1 MTQPDG
7 APALDEVL
15 APAVHDLPGGLPAAL
30 EAVLMVADEPI
41 PVVELAAALAVPV
54 DDVLSALHDLAAEY
68 RGDDGGRPRG
78 FELRAAGG
86 GWRVYS
92 APAHAEVVG
101 RFVQGGQTAR
111 LTQAALETLA
121 VIAYR
126 QPVSRGQVSAV
137 RGVNVDGVVR
147 TLVAR
152 GLVAEVGQDPHT
164 GAGLFGTTGY
174 FLERMGFT
182 SLDELPPLAPHLP
195 DMDDLEGLDG
205 LADLRGPARAAAV
218 APATDLPDGAADG
231 GDDAPASAPTPH
243 DVAHDATQ
251 DTTDEG
257 HA

>member
-1 MTQPDG
+1 M
-7 APALDEVL
+7 
-15 APAVHDLPGGLPAAL
+15 
-30 EAVLMVADEPI
+30 
-41 PVVELAAALAVPV
+41 
-54 DDVLSALHDLAAEY
+54 
-68 RGDDGGRPRG
+68 
-78 FELRAAGG
+78 
-86 GWRVYS
+86 YS

-152 GLVAEVGQDPHT
+152 GLVAEVGQTRTP
-164 GAGLFGTTGY
+164 APASSAPRGTSSSGWAS
-174 FLERMGFT
+174 RRST
-182 SLDELPPLAPHLP
+182 SSPLAPHLP

-205 LADLRGPARAAAV
+205 LADLRAPARPTGVAAPTDAPGAAADDADG
-218 APATDLPDGAADG
+218 APA
-231 GDDAPASAPTPH
+231 PTATTPGVTR
-243 DVAHDATQ
+243 DVTHGP
-251 DTTDEG
+251 TDEG

>member
-1 MTQPDG
+1 VTQPDG
-7 APALDEVL
+7 GPVLDEVL

-41 PVVELAAALAVPV
+41 PVVELATALAVPAEEV
-54 DDVLSALHDLAAEY
+54 RSALHDLAAEY

-78 FELRAAGG
+78 FELREAGG

-92 APAHAEVVG
+92 APAHAELVG

-205 LADLRGPARAAAV
+205 LADLRGPARAATPTST
-218 APATDLPDGAADG
+218 APADGAADG
-231 GDDAPASAPTPH
+231 GDDAAASAPALH
-243 DVAHDATQ
+243 DVAQATQ

>member
-54 DDVLSALHDLAAEY
+54 DEVRSALHELAAEY

-78 FELRAAGG
+78 FELREAGG

-92 APAHAEVVG
+92 APAHADVVG

-205 LADLRGPARAAAV
+205 LADLRAPARPTDVAAPTDAPGV
-218 APATDLPDGAADG
+218 AADDADGAPA
-231 GDDAPASAPTPH
+231 PTATTPGVTR
-243 DVAHDATQ
+243 DVTHEP
-251 DTTDEG
+251 TDEG

>member
-1 MTQPDG
+1 MTGTQPE
-7 APALDEVL
+7 APP
-15 APAVHDLPGGLPAAL
+15 APDVHDLPGGLPAAL

-41 PVVELAAALAVPV
+41 PPVELATALAVPV
-54 DDVLSALHDLAAEY
+54 DDVLSALHELAAEY
-68 RGDDGGRPRG
+68 RGEHGGRPRG

-152 GLVAEVGQDPHT
+152 GLVAEAGQDPHT

-205 LADLRGPARAAAV
+205 LADLRGPASVRSGAARAPGDAADDEGD
-218 APATDLPDGAADG
+218 APATPAA
-231 GDDAPASAPTPH
+231 
-243 DVAHDATQ
+243 
-251 DTTDEG
+251 TDEG